1 MAKKRK
7 KSLDKITTEEQY
19 KMWRRARRE
28 LDPPLPPAT
37 VHKTDK
43 KDKKDK
49 KRANTI
55 KEWGDDYGT

>member
-7 KSLDKITTEEQY
+7 KSLDKITPEEQY
-19 KMWRRARRE
+19 KMWRWARRE

-37 VHKTDK
+37 IHKT
-43 KDKKDK
+43 DKKDK

-55 KEWGDDYGT
+55 KEWEDEG